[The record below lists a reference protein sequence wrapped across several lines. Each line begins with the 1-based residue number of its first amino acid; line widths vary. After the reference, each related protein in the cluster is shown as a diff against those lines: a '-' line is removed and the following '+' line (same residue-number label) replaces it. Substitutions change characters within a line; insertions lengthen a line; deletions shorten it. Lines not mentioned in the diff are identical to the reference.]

1 MKNLLAKLAG
11 ISGTVWSFYFPLLK
25 SLFADA
31 TVALLPLA
39 LQIVRELAQ
48 SSKSG
53 DFKRNMAVQ
62 QLTQAAKDRGIDVAE
77 SLIRFTIESAVQKTR
92 L

>member
-11 ISGTVWSFYFPLLK
+11 ISGTVWNFYLPLLRN
-25 SLFADA
+25 LFADA
-31 TVALLPLA
+31 TVALLPIA

-48 SSKSG
+48 SGKSG

-62 QLTQAAKDRGIDVAE
+62 ELTKAAKDRGIDAAE
-77 SLIRFTIESAVQKTR
+77 SLIRFTIESAVQRVK

>member
-1 MKNLLAKLAG
+1 MNALLAKLTKVPG
-11 ISGTVWSFYFPLLK
+11 VVWNFYLPLLK

-31 TVALLPLA
+31 TVALLPIA
-39 LQIVRELAQ
+39 LSIVRELAQ

-62 QLTQAAKDRGIDVAE
+62 ELTKAAKDRGIDAAE
-77 SLIRFTIESAVQKTR
+77 SLIRFTIESAVQRTR

>member
-1 MKNLLAKLAG
+1 MKTLLLKLTG
-11 ISGTVWSFYFPLLK
+11 ISSSVWNFYFPLLK
-25 SLFADA
+25 ALFADA
-31 TVALLPLA
+31 TVALLPIA

-62 QLTQAAKDRGIDVAE
+62 ELTKAAKDRGIAAAE
-77 SLIRFTIESAVQKTR
+77 SLIRFTIESAVQRTR